1 MFWTPNF
8 SENWTSRP
16 APGRGEGQLPKS
28 AVLLMENAGLHRKHN
43 KTIRFFLHFWAR
55 TGLPRA
61 FSLSFHSLSFSSLS
75 FVALQ
80 LKPALCMV
88 WAPPIKSCI
97 FRNIAA
103 DGRPS
108 RAKLV
113 RGQARPGMV
122 PTGEHTNADLDLEPV
137 KRSATPTMA
146 RSCPHCSACHDG
158 STAPCVDLNAEP
170 LPRLAASGSRAVP
183 GRAETSPD
191 GDIP

>member
-1 MFWTPNF
+1 MQVCIVNIAKPL
-8 SENWTSRP
+8 
-16 APGRGEGQLPKS
+16 G
-28 AVLLMENAGLHRKHN
+28 
-43 KTIRFFLHFWAR
+43 FFAFWAR

-170 LPRLAASGSRAVP
+170 LPRLAATAVEVAAAASHGMSPSRLVSARPGTARLRQARVKSGIARS
-183 GRAETSPD
+183 S
-191 GDIP
+191 